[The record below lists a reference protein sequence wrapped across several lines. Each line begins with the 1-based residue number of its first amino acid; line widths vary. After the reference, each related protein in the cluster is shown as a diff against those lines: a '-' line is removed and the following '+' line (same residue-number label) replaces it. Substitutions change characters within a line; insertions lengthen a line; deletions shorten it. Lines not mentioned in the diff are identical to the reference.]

1 MSQVRHLNLHAHL
14 SFIVLVEDI
23 KHLFSIVCNLD
34 CVKVDL
40 LLSELLDLFLYHT
53 ALGVTIRV
61 IVTATIMVLFTVARC
76 VGNENGVLALR
87 LPILLE
93 GILKASRHIF
103 RQVSTSCGL
112 QLFQELLASCN
123 IIAKA
128 KYL

>member
-1 MSQVRHLNLHAHL
+1 MSQVRHLYIHAHL
-14 SFIVLVEDI
+14 RLIALVQDT
-23 KHLFSIVCNLD
+23 KHLLSVVCDLD
-34 CVKVDL
+34 GVEIDL
-40 LLSELLDLFLYHT
+40 LLSKLLDLFLYHT

-61 IVTATIMVLFTVARC
+61 IVTATVMVLFSVARG

-93 GILKASRHIF
+93 GILKASRHILW
-103 RQVSTSCGL
+103 QVSTSCGF